1 MTVGCEESLQEPVLW
16 GIFLL
21 NGRSQVMERV
31 LVKTD
36 EYNGRYVAMKS
47 FDDHTIVGV
56 GDDPETALKDAISKG
71 YKEPVLLY
79 IPEKELVHIYLCQYA
94 TIHFPSQDRGI

>member
-1 MTVGCEESLQEPVLW
+1 
-16 GIFLL
+16 
-21 NGRSQVMERV
+21 MERV

-36 EYNGRYVAMKS
+36 EYNGRYVAMKG

-94 TIHFPSQDRGI
+94 TIRFPSQDRGI